1 MNGKLRIALSLAGI
15 LTTASVVFYV
25 GYTWAV
31 INSHMGDGERHQTAR
46 QKEELI
52 DERVDLHLKPLR
64 VELRLM
70 NAKLDRLLD
79 QQGRTP

>member
-1 MNGKLRIALSLAGI
+1 MNGKLKVTLSIAGI
-15 LTTASVVFYV
+15 V
-25 GYTWAV
+25 GLVAMLLSIGYNWALMD
-31 INSHMGDGERHQTAR
+31 SHLEDAERHQSVR
-46 QKEELI
+46 EKEHLI

-70 NAKLDRLLD
+70 NKKLDRLLE